1 MSTSINH
8 DSKDDDANNST
19 SVHETLVKQSSPW
32 FLREAGRR
40 LQHTIVPHRHAPK
53 TQPPVGLLS
62 CKKYQPMRKPKTIY
76 EDAQRQWLK
85 SQVL

>member
-1 MSTSINH
+1 MSTSVNH
-8 DSKDDDANNST
+8 DSNGDDAT

-40 LQHTIVPHRHAPK
+40 LQHTVVSHRHAPK
-53 TQPPVGLLS
+53 TQPPVALLS
-62 CKKYQPMRKPKTIY
+62 YKKYQPVTKPKNIY